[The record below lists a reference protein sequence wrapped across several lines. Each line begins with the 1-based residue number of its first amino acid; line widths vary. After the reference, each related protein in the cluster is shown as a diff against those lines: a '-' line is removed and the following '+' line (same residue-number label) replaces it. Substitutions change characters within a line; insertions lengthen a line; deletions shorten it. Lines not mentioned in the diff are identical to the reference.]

1 MKYLWEAKGCLN
13 LSFLW
18 IRCFLLRKEY
28 DENKTQ
34 RCCGKIDRIAKKLW
48 RCENVE
54 NRKAF
59 ISSVEN
65 VEWVCLN

>member
-34 RCCGKIDRIAKKLW
+34 RCCGKIDRIAKKCGDVKLW
-48 RCENVE
+48 KIERLLFHLW
-54 NRKAF
+54 KM
-59 ISSVEN
+59 
-65 VEWVCLN
+65 LNGFV